1 MALMR
6 KEEVQTS
13 GTGSISIGQTH
24 TILGPES
31 HFDGTLTFEGSVRID
46 GHFKGQVKTDDVL
59 VVGESAEVE
68 AELEVGSLILNGTI
82 RGNVYAKRAVEL
94 HAPARLYGN
103 INTPSLIIH
112 TGVIFEGQCR
122 MENLDQDPPNVLQ
135 MKKGAEE
142 KKKSESKK
150 DKDESESE

>member
-6 KEEVQTS
+6 KEEVTS
-13 GTGSISIGQTH
+13 PTAGIQIGQTH

-31 HFDGTLTFEGSVRID
+31 FFDGTLTFEGAVRID
-46 GHFKGQVKTDDVL
+46 GRFKGKVKTDDVL

-68 AELEVGSLILNGTI
+68 AQLEVGSLVLNGTI
-82 RGNVYAKRAVEL
+82 RGDVRAKRAVEL

-103 INTPSLIIH
+103 IRTPSLIIH
-112 TGVIFEGQCR
+112 NGVIFQGTCQ

-135 MKKGAEE
+135 MKGN
-142 KKKSESKK
+142 
-150 DKDESESE
+150 DDEDEDS

>member
-13 GTGSISIGQTH
+13 GTSSISIGQTH

-31 HFDGTLTFEGSVRID
+31 FFDGTLTFEGAVRID
-46 GHFKGQVKTDDVL
+46 GRFKGHVKTDDVL

-82 RGNVYAKRAVEL
+82 RGNVHAKRAVEL

-103 INTPSLIIH
+103 IRTPSLVIH
-112 TGVIFEGQCR
+112 TGVIFEGSCQ
-122 MENLDQDPPNVLQ
+122 MENLDQKPPNVLK
-135 MKKGAEE
+135 MKRDEDEGESDAE
-142 KKKSESKK
+142 
-150 DKDESESE
+150 